1 MRKNNLS
8 AFAFFLLTSVILIIF
23 PVTLSFIYLH
33 NSVSYINR
41 QIDKRR
47 AQEQAEIE
55 KVINLAY
62 MDVHM
67 MGYRVVSNA
76 QIRSYSFAK
85 RRDSQEEYE
94 ILTYLNSFAN
104 AEAGASNNYFVYFP
118 QHDRI
123 ISNKR
128 SSPTGNYLRDLYPQY
143 QDSIEQ
149 LFDEAQSSRWIL
161 VRTPD
166 QEDAVLFYVRS
177 ITSNTGAERS
187 AQLWVEM
194 NQNYLKQRIG
204 LYLTQGDCCLL
215 GTDEDFLFC
224 VGDEESPEDY
234 RSLFNHYSASWKD
247 TPEDLSGL
255 YLLSPG
261 VQGLRLFY
269 LEKNVS
275 ALGTYFDTFS
285 LAGVELIFCIVSCA
299 LLALYFSRYHSE
311 KLRDIAKALGGEQEK
326 TAAVFTGNEYDRIM
340 EYVDSYQK
348 DYHQINEQ
356 SDRYRLACQ
365 NLYMKNVLLGAI
377 ADRESIR
384 KTMEVYGIPMP
395 GELFRLLLFYEAPEA
410 DGLLEER
417 SDEAKKEELE
427 EIIRTEVSFWIP
439 DNCQVFT
446 LADGGRYVCILNLA
460 DDTPEKDAL
469 VRETAESIRQILLG
483 FDLPEYCCRE
493 SGFCR
498 LEELPETYARLLK
511 ELTPEVKSDHPAEEM
526 AECVRQCLEI
536 IKTQFSNRNL
546 STDIIAAQLGVS
558 RSYLSSLFK
567 QQIGTGLLDYIHHYR
582 INELKKEL
590 ARRPDMKLQDAVDI
604 TGFGNQA
611 TLIRVFKKIEGI
623 TPGQYRDR
631 IQEISGRE

>member
-8 AFAFFLLTSVILIIF
+8 AFAFFLLTSIILIIF

-55 KVINLAY
+55 KVVNLAY

-67 MGYRVVSNA
+67 MGYRVVSNS
-76 QIRSYSFAK
+76 QIRSYSFAQ
-85 RRDSQEEYE
+85 RRDSQEEFE

-104 AEAGASNNYFVYFP
+104 AEQGASDNYFVYFP

-123 ISNKR
+123 ISNRR
-128 SSPTGNYLRDLYPQY
+128 SSPTGNYLRDLYPKY
-143 QDSIEQ
+143 QDSIEK
-149 LFDEAQSSRWIL
+149 LFGEAHSNRWIL
-161 VRTPD
+161 VRTPQGTD
-166 QEDAVLFYVRS
+166 PELFYVRS
-177 ITSNTGAERS
+177 ITSNTGAEQS

-204 LYLTQGDCCLL
+204 LYLTEGDCCLL
-215 GTDEDFLFC
+215 GTDEDLFFC
-224 VGDEESPEDY
+224 VGDEDPQEDY
-234 RSLFNHYSASWKD
+234 RHLFNQYSASKED
-247 TPEDLSGL
+247 TTSLH
-255 YLLSPG
+255 LLSPG
-261 VQGLRLFY
+261 VQGLKLFY

-275 ALGTYFDTFS
+275 AIGTYFDTFS

-311 KLRDIAKALGGEQEK
+311 KLQGIAKALGGEQEK
-326 TAAVFTGNEYDRIM
+326 TAAFAGNEYDRIM
-340 EYVDSYQK
+340 GYVDSYQK

-384 KTMEVYGIPMP
+384 KTMDVYDIHMP
-395 GELFRLLLFYEAPEA
+395 GELFKLLLFYEAPEA
-410 DGLLEER
+410 DDLLAEHGGK
-417 SDEAKKEELE
+417 AQKEELE

-439 DNCQVFT
+439 DGCQVFT
-446 LADGGRYVCILNLA
+446 LADEGRYVCILNLG
-460 DDTPEKDAL
+460 DETVEKDTL
-469 VRETAESIRQILLG
+469 TKETAESIRQILLG
-483 FDLPEYCCRE
+483 FDLPDYCCRE

-498 LEELPETYARLLK
+498 LEELSEAYARLLK
-511 ELTPEVKSDHPAEEM
+511 ELSPEVKSDHPAEEM

-546 STDIIAAQLGVS
+546 STDIIATQLGVS

-623 TPGQYRDR
+623 TPGQYRDN
-631 IQEISGRE
+631 IQEAAVRE